1 MQLMNNEC
9 ILHWS
14 DLSFSIFL
22 KIWLF
27 LLKGNK
33 RGVYQRYQ
41 QNVRN
46 KFNVDGRPTICR
58 ARGKK
63 ILAKMKRKLNSL
75 LHLHISRAI
84 VDTIKDKWY
93 HFKFNPLFLK
103 SFANSL
109 CEIDEIPDEPV
120 FGIVSNITTVAEEMC
135 EIGKDCNEDG
145 SSISEEGIFERI
157 MITSSKVHWFKAFC
171 HSCFVMIFLLSKA
184 MMRRI

>member
-1 MQLMNNEC
+1 MLIE
-9 ILHWS
+9 
-14 DLSFSIFL
+14 
-22 KIWLF
+22 
-27 LLKGNK
+27 NK

-41 QNVRN
+41 QNIRN

-120 FGIVSNITTVAEEMC
+120 FGIASNITLPEEMC

-145 SSISEEGIFERI
+145 SSISEEGISEKI
-157 MITSSKVHWFKAFC
+157 MITSNKVY
-171 HSCFVMIFLLSKA
+171 
-184 MMRRI
+184 